1 MSKIVVF
8 GAGGNAGRLITDE
21 AARRGHAVTAA
32 VRARSD
38 VPVFAEGVNV
48 ITGDPTDSSSVR
60 ALAKGED
67 VFIVAVGGAD
77 NTVWLRAARTLV
89 ETLEAIPGA
98 IPRILH
104 MGGGSTLLTP
114 QGGHFFDLPDF
125 PEAFRGPALGQSEA
139 LDYYRGHPKRRVSWT
154 YLSPPPVYF
163 APGQRTGKYRTGLD
177 HPVEDVT
184 GRSRLS
190 YEDFA
195 IAMIDEVEQRKFINT
210 RFTVGY

>member
-1 MSKIVVF
+1 MSKMVVF
-8 GAGGNAGRLITDE
+8 GAGGKAGRLITDE
-21 AARRGHAVTAA
+21 AAYRGHTVSAA
-32 VRARSD
+32 VRDESD

-48 ITGDPTDSSSVR
+48 VTGDPTDRGSAQV
-60 ALAKGED
+60 LAKGED

-77 NTVWLRAARTLV
+77 NTVWLRAAQTLV

-114 QGGHFFDLPDF
+114 QGGYFFDLPDF
-125 PEAFRGPALGQSEA
+125 PEAFRGPALGQAKA
-139 LDYYRGHPKRRVSWT
+139 LDYYRGHANGRVSWT

-177 HPVEDVT
+177 HPVEDAT
-184 GRSRLS
+184 GRSSLS

-195 IAMIDEVEQRKFINT
+195 IAMIDEVEQRKFINK